1 MKKNAESKINQAKTL
16 HSILSP
22 AQVQEDL
29 MERCKLAALR
39 FGADLLEEEVYAR
52 CGAEYSRKGDEQCYR
67 GGSDKT
73 RIIVD
78 GGKFSITRPRIR
90 DENGEVTL
98 EMLEKLQHQDL
109 LDEKMKRAMISGVS
123 SRQYQEVV
131 QGYSDKLSVSKSSV
145 SRAFTRASQKDL
157 DAINGNSLSEYSF
170 VAVMLDGFEIGGQMI
185 IAALG
190 ITSEMKKVPLGL
202 REGSSEN
209 AEVTKDLLVSIKE
222 RGFKTAAPY
231 FLAVIDGSKALRKA
245 LIQVFGDKVLIQRC
259 WLHKL
264 RNLKKYVP
272 DKLHGTLLWRFK
284 KIMNLTS
291 LADAENEL
299 ASFARWLEAVS
310 HGALESLQEAGD
322 ELLTLHMLG
331 ITGSLRKSLN
341 NTNMIESMIAGAR
354 RRLRK
359 VTRLSP
365 KSNQRLRWA
374 ASSILA
380 QQKGFQ
386 RLRGYKD
393 APRLIEALNS
403 FKLESLAA

>member
-1 MKKNAESKINQAKTL
+1 MKKTAKRNQNQAQSL
-16 HSILSP
+16 HNLLSP

-39 FGADLLEEEVYAR
+39 IGTDLLEEEVRAL
-52 CGAEYSRKGDEQCYR
+52 CGAEYSRKGEGQCYR
-67 GGSDKT
+67 GGSDRT
-73 RIIVD
+73 RIIID
-78 GGKFSITRPRIR
+78 GGKFSITRPRVR
-90 DENGEVTL
+90 NETGEVQL
-98 EMLEKLQHQDL
+98 DMLDKLQHQDL

-123 SRQYQEVV
+123 SRQYHEVV

-157 DAINGNSLSEYSF
+157 DAINGSELSEHSF
-170 VAVMLDGFEIGGQMI
+170 VALMLDGFEIGGQMI

-190 ITSEMKKVPLGL
+190 ITNKMEKIPLGL
-202 REGSSEN
+202 KEGSSEN
-209 AEVTKDLLVSIKE
+209 AEVTTDLLTSIKE
-222 RGFKTAAPY
+222 RGFTTATSF

-245 LIQVFGDKVLIQRC
+245 LKRVFGDRVLIQRC

-272 DKLHGTLLWRFK
+272 DKLHGTLLWRLK

-291 LADAENEL
+291 LADAEKEMD
-299 ASFARWLEAVS
+299 SFARWLEGVS
-310 HGALESLQEAGD
+310 HGALESLKETAG
-322 ELLTLHMLG
+322 ELLTLHALG
-331 ITGSLRKSLN
+331 TTGILRRSLN

-359 VTRLSP
+359 VTKLSP

-393 APRLIEALNS
+393 APGLIAALTD

>member
-1 MKKNAESKINQAKTL
+1 MKKTAKRNQNQAQSL
-16 HSILSP
+16 HNLLSP

-39 FGADLLEEEVYAR
+39 IGTDLLEEEVRAL
-52 CGAEYSRKGDEQCYR
+52 CGAEYSRKGEGQCYR
-67 GGSDKT
+67 GGSDRT
-73 RIIVD
+73 RIIID
-78 GGKFSITRPRIR
+78 GGKFSITRPRVR
-90 DENGEVTL
+90 NETGEVQL
-98 EMLEKLQHQDL
+98 DMLDKLQHQDL

-123 SRQYQEVV
+123 SRQYHEVV

-157 DAINGNSLSEYSF
+157 DAINGSELSEHSF
-170 VAVMLDGFEIGGQMI
+170 VALMLDGFEIGGQMI

-190 ITSEMKKVPLGL
+190 ITNKMEKIPLGL
-202 REGSSEN
+202 KEGSSEN
-209 AEVTKDLLVSIKE
+209 AEVTTDLLTSIKE
-222 RGFKTAAPY
+222 RGFTTATSF

-245 LIQVFGDKVLIQRC
+245 LKRVFGDRVLIQRC

-272 DKLHGTLLWRFK
+272 DKLHGKLLWRLK

-291 LADAENEL
+291 LADAEKEMD
-299 ASFARWLEAVS
+299 SFARWLEGVS
-310 HGALESLQEAGD
+310 HGALESLKETAG
-322 ELLTLHMLG
+322 ELLTLHALG
-331 ITGSLRKSLN
+331 TTGILRRSLN

-359 VTRLSP
+359 VTKLSP

-393 APRLIEALNS
+393 APGLIAALTD

>member
-1 MKKNAESKINQAKTL
+1 MKKTAKRNQNQAQSL
-16 HSILSP
+16 HNLLSP

-39 FGADLLEEEVYAR
+39 IGTDLLEEEVRAL
-52 CGAEYSRKGDEQCYR
+52 CGAEYSRKGEGQCYR
-67 GGSDKT
+67 GGSDRT
-73 RIIVD
+73 RIIID
-78 GGKFSITRPRIR
+78 GGKFSIKRPRVR
-90 DENGEVTL
+90 NETGEVQL
-98 EMLEKLQHQDL
+98 DMLDKLQHQDL

-123 SRQYQEVV
+123 SRQYHEVV

-157 DAINGNSLSEYSF
+157 DAINGSELSEYSF
-170 VAVMLDGFEIGGQMI
+170 VALMLDGFEIGGQMI

-190 ITSEMKKVPLGL
+190 ITNKMEKIPLGL
-202 REGSSEN
+202 KEGSSEN
-209 AEVTKDLLVSIKE
+209 AEVTTDLLTSIKE
-222 RGFKTAAPY
+222 RGFTTATSF

-245 LIQVFGDKVLIQRC
+245 LKQVFGDRVLIQRC

-272 DKLHGTLLWRFK
+272 DKLHGTLLWRLK

-291 LADAENEL
+291 LADAEKEMD
-299 ASFARWLEAVS
+299 SFARWLEGVS
-310 HGALESLQEAGD
+310 HGALESLKETAG
-322 ELLTLHMLG
+322 ELLTLHALG
-331 ITGSLRKSLN
+331 TTGILRRSLN

-359 VTRLSP
+359 VTKLSP

-393 APRLIEALNS
+393 APGLIAALTD

>member
-1 MKKNAESKINQAKTL
+1 MKKTAKRNQNQAQSL
-16 HSILSP
+16 HNLLSP

-39 FGADLLEEEVYAR
+39 IGTDLLEEEVRAL
-52 CGAEYSRKGDEQCYR
+52 CGAEYSRKGEGQCYR
-67 GGSDKT
+67 GGSDRT
-73 RIIVD
+73 RIIID
-78 GGKFSITRPRIR
+78 GGKFSITRPRVR
-90 DENGEVTL
+90 NETGEVQL
-98 EMLEKLQHQDL
+98 DMLDKLQHQDL

-123 SRQYQEVV
+123 SRQYHEVV

-157 DAINGNSLSEYSF
+157 DAINGSELSEHSF
-170 VAVMLDGFEIGGQMI
+170 VALMLDGFEIGGQMI

-190 ITSEMKKVPLGL
+190 ITNKMEKIPLGL
-202 REGSSEN
+202 KEGSSEN
-209 AEVTKDLLVSIKE
+209 AEVTTDLLTSIKE
-222 RGFKTAAPY
+222 RGFTTATSF

-245 LIQVFGDKVLIQRC
+245 LKQVFGDKVLIQRC

-272 DKLHGTLLWRFK
+272 DKLHGTLLWRLK

-291 LADAENEL
+291 LADAEKEMD
-299 ASFARWLEAVS
+299 SFARWLEGVS
-310 HGALESLQEAGD
+310 HGALESLKETAG
-322 ELLTLHMLG
+322 ELLTLHALG
-331 ITGSLRKSLN
+331 TTGILRRSLN

-359 VTRLSP
+359 VTKLSP

-393 APRLIEALNS
+393 APGLIAALTD